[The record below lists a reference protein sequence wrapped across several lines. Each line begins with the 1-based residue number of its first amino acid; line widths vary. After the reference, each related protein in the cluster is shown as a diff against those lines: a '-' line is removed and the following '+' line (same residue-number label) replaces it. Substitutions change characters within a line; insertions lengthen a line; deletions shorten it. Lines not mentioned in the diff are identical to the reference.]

1 MLLSVYMSVRA
12 VSIKWSS
19 SSLMR
24 PDHCTIS
31 RCYKWELDWLH
42 IFIPRH
48 LNKVSKWDFCQK
60 SIIELAYHI
69 TFMPGTYI
77 AFTNGFHLI
86 LGLLQFDWGWLSIK
100 SPATKIYMT
109 TTCSNYLDM
118 KAYVTLSAIK
128 LISLTVLWNF
138 ICHFWG
144 LLKSIKCFLEF
155 VHVTPRIPAIE
166 THAMIIYPQ

>member
-1 MLLSVYMSVRA
+1 MGSWHGGHMLLTKFNLINLSHGISFMMLLSAYMSVRP

-42 IFIPRH
+42 IFIPCH
-48 LNKVSKWDFCQK
+48 LNKVSKWDSCQK

-86 LGLLQFDWGWLSIK
+86 LGLLQFDWGWLSINHQQPK
-100 SPATKIYMT
+100 YTWQQHAPTI
-109 TTCSNYLDM
+109 
-118 KAYVTLSAIK
+118 
-128 LISLTVLWNF
+128 LTWK
-138 ICHFWG
+138 HM
-144 LLKSIKCFLEF
+144 LLCQ
-155 VHVTPRIPAIE
+155 R
-166 THAMIIYPQ
+166 